1 MTDRLSASLSTSA
14 ARSPQRACFLLRVRP
29 ELLPEYVEAHQHV
42 WESMREALSRSGWRR
57 YSLFLRAEDGLV
69 VGYFESDDV
78 AAAMAAMDREEV
90 NDRWQAEMA
99 QYFVPPNGGAPE
111 LLDQYF
117 HLA

>member
-1 MTDRLSASLSTSA
+1 M
-14 ARSPQRACFLLRVRP
+14 
-29 ELLPEYVEAHQHV
+29 

-90 NDRWQAEMA
+90 NARWQAEMA